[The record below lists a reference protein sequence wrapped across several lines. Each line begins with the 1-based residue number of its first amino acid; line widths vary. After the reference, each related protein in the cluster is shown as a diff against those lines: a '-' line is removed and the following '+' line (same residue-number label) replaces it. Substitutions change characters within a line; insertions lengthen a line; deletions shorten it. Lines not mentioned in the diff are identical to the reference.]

1 MKPSLNRRDFIAV
14 TSSLAAAAAL
24 TRPARAA
31 EAAPSAFKTVLK
43 KAMIVGGAPTAAQLE
58 EFKAA
63 GFDGVEAGVAGL
75 EEAAASRRAAE
86 KLGMRVHSVLRGWAE
101 FNSDD
106 PRKFEDSFAATE
118 KALRAAQAFGADAV
132 LLVPC
137 RIGGMPM
144 PRAWEFLID
153 FDPANGRIRRVTA
166 GDNGPFKAYIDAHN
180 HATETSREA
189 VKRLIPLA
197 ERCGVVIALEN
208 VWNNLWVQPAI
219 FRNFIASFQSPWVKA
234 YFDIANHVKYGH
246 PEEWILTLDELL
258 AKLHVKEFKINPA
271 DPRGE
276 GEWPQI
282 RDGSVRWPVVRHA
295 LERVNYNGW
304 LTIEDGRLPLE
315 ELSKRLDLII
325 AGK

>member
-1 MKPSLNRRDFIAV
+1 MKNNLNRREFIAV
-14 TSSLAAAAAL
+14 TSSLVAAAGM
-24 TRPARAA
+24 TRPASAA
-31 EAAPSAFKTVLK
+31 EPSPFTTVLK
-43 KAMIVGGAPTAAQLE
+43 KALIVGGAPTAAQLE

-63 GFDGVEAGVAGL
+63 GFDGVEAGVVGV
-75 EEAAASRRAAE
+75 EEAAKGREAAE
-86 KLGMRVHSVLRGWAE
+86 KLGMRVHAVLRGWAE

-106 PRKFEDSFAATE
+106 PQKHQDSLAATE
-118 KALRAAQAFGADAV
+118 NALRAAQAFGADAV

-144 PRAWEFLID
+144 PRPWEFLID
-153 FDPANGRIRRVTA
+153 FDPATGRIRRVTA
-166 GDNGPFKAYIDAHN
+166 GDNAPFQKYIEAHN
-180 HATETSREA
+180 HATDTSKEA

-197 ERCGVVIALEN
+197 EKCGVVIALEN

-219 FRNFIASFQSPWVKA
+219 FRNFVASFQNPWVKA
-234 YFDIANHVKYGH
+234 YFDIANHVKYGR

-258 AKLHVKEFKINPA
+258 AKIHVKEFKINPA

-276 GEWPQI
+276 GDWPQI
-282 RDGSVRWPVVRHA
+282 RDGSVRWPVVRQA

-304 LTIEDGRLPLE
+304 MTIEGGNLPLK
-315 ELSKRLDLII
+315 ELGSRLDLII